1 MLVDATDRPIFD
13 EDEGDKD
20 LSVNPDAM
28 KQESKNAREARK
40 QHQQEVNNN
49 NMLDIDDILGGGIT

>member
-13 EDEGDKD
+13 DDDGDKD

-28 KQESKNAREARK
+28 KQESKQAREAKR
-40 QHQQEVNNN
+40 
-49 NMLDIDDILGGGIT
+49 